1 MRYLFTLEVLCFMY
15 NANQKKSPVHNSLKT
30 GKQVSHKSSDHG
42 KKSKKKGKKGG
53 EKSVSSS
60 SGGGIF
66 GPRAMQ
72 IYGVLLMAFSV
83 LLLVSMIS
91 YFFHYGTDASKGISA
106 ENLAGTVGARLAH
119 FFVDGCMGLF
129 SIGFAF
135 LFFLYGIRLT
145 FGKSPLPL
153 LRTTLTTILIMA
165 WLSITVGLFVY
176 QSTKD
181 YFAGVFGNYL
191 SDLLVGATGKF
202 MAILIMIA
210 FFLIILILCFNF
222 SMSTLLKIRVPKR
235 NGNEESADTDNDEV
249 QQKNEKKRRWFWQR
263 NGKEEE
269 EQKFEPQTDETKLSD
284 LYISNKNELS
294 EEYRGKVFHFGPSEA
309 EKTVDQL
316 DDLLKTETS
325 ETATED
331 EDIFKPSVEKIK
343 EPKKT
348 VEVPFEVKIAT
359 GESTDESEGDLLEN
373 EQLLEDET
381 EAEAEE
387 EEEVQ
392 TEPLEDYDPRKDLS
406 FYQFPTLDLLNDYPA
421 KEASEEQMRQELI
434 EKKKRIEQ
442 TLSNFGIA
450 IKNITATVGP
460 TVTLYEIV
468 PGEGVRIS
476 KIKNLEDDIALSLA
490 ALGIRIIAPIPG
502 RGTIGIEVPNK
513 SPNIVSMKDVLAS
526 EKFKNNKF
534 ELPIALGKTIS
545 NEPFVVDLAKMP
557 HLLMAGATG
566 QGKSVGL
573 NAIITS
579 LLYTKHPSE
588 LKFVLVDPKKVE
600 FTLYS
605 AIENHYLAKLPDV
618 EEAII
623 TDTKKVVRTLS
634 SLCAEMDQRYDLLKI
649 AKTRN
654 IMEYNAKFCAR
665 KLSPALGH
673 RYLPY
678 IVLII
683 DEFGDLIMTAGREVE
698 TPIARLAQLARAIG
712 IHLVIATQ
720 RPSVNIITGIIKAN
734 FPARIAFRV
743 TSIVDSRT
751 ILDGSGANQ
760 LIGKG
765 DMLISTGSDMIRLQC
780 AFVDTPEVERIVNFI
795 EEQQAYPEP
804 FLLPEVAEETGDDR
818 GSDGG
823 EDFDSDEIDP
833 LFMDAATLVVQ
844 TQQGSTS
851 SIQRKMK
858 LGYNRAGR
866 IMDQLEEFGIVGPAE
881 RSGKPREVKVKTSE
895 ELRVI
900 LQKMGIL

>member
-1 MRYLFTLEVLCFMY
+1 MY
-15 NANQKKSPVHNSLKT
+15 NAN
-30 GKQVSHKSSDHG
+30 
-42 KKSKKKGKKGG
+42 KKSKPVRNSVKTKKMVSAKASSKGKGGKKNGKNKG
-53 EKSVSSS
+53 EKSRSSS
-60 SGGGIF
+60 SGGGVF

-72 IYGVLLMAFSV
+72 IYGVLLMAFSI
-83 LLLVSMIS
+83 LLLVSLFS
-91 YFFHYGTDASKGISA
+91 YFFHHETDVSHVVSHTSP
-106 ENLAGTVGARLAH
+106 ENVAGTVGAHLAYI
-119 FFVDGCMGLF
+119 FVDGCMGIF
-129 SIGFAF
+129 SVGFAF
-135 LFFLYGIRLT
+135 LLFIYGIRLT
-145 FGKSPLPL
+145 FSKAILPL
-153 LRTTLTTILIMA
+153 FRTTVATLLTMA
-165 WLSITVGLFVY
+165 WLSITLGVFVY
-176 QSTKD
+176 QSDKE
-181 YFAGVFGNYL
+181 FLAGSFGTFL
-191 SDLLVGATGKF
+191 SQLVISATGKLV
-202 MAILIMIA
+202 AILILIA
-210 FFLIILILCFNF
+210 FLLIIMILCYGF
-222 SMSTLLKIRVPKR
+222 SMNSLLKLRIPKH
-235 NGNEESADTDNDEV
+235 GKSSDDAEDEEVDNH
-249 QQKNEKKRRWFWQR
+249 QKKGKRKWFGKKDDD
-263 NGKEEE
+263 EEE
-269 EQKFEPQTDETKLSD
+269 IKFEPQTDDTKLSD
-284 LYISNKNELS
+284 LYITNKNELS
-294 EEYRGKVFHFGPSEA
+294 DEYRGNVYHFESNEGEKKKEA
-309 EKTVDQL
+309 EEEAVLEPVDDGFDFL
-316 DDLLKTETS
+316 TS
-325 ETATED
+325 H
-331 EDIFKPSVEKIK
+331 KK
-343 EPKKT
+343 EAKKYE
-348 VEVPFEVKIAT
+348 EVPFEVKIGGVDKSADELFP
-359 GESTDESEGDLLEN
+359 GEEDSLETADSEGDNTEN
-373 EQLLEDET
+373 AET
-381 EAEAEE
+381 ETP
-387 EEEVQ
+387 V
-392 TEPLEDYDPRKDLS
+392 EPLEDYDPRKDLS

-421 KEASEEQMRQELI
+421 KEANEEQMRKELT
-434 EKKKRIEQ
+434 EKKVRIEQ
-442 TLSNFGIA
+442 TLNNFGIS

-468 PGEGVRIS
+468 PAEGVRIS

-526 EKFKNNKF
+526 DKFKNNKY

-545 NEPFVVDLAKMP
+545 DEPFVVDLAKMP
-557 HLLMAGATG
+557 HVLMAGATG

-600 FTLYS
+600 FPLYS

-623 TDTKKVVRTLS
+623 TDTKKVVRTLN

-654 IMEYNAKFCAR
+654 IKEYNAKFCSR

-698 TPIARLAQLARAIG
+698 MPIARLAQLARAIG

-743 TSIVDSRT
+743 TSVVDSRT

-765 DMLISTGSDMIRLQC
+765 DMLISTGSDLIRLQC

-804 FLLPEVAEETGDDR
+804 FLLPEVAEETSDDR
-818 GSDGG
+818 GASGDD
-823 EDFDSDEIDP
+823 EFDSDEIDP

-881 RSGKPREVKVKTSE
+881 RSGKPRDVKVKTSE

>member
-1 MRYLFTLEVLCFMY
+1 MY
-15 NANQKKSPVHNSLKT
+15 NANKKPKPVVNKVKT
-30 GKQVSHKSSDHG
+30 AKLVSQKSSGKG
-42 KKSKKKGKKGG
+42 KKEKKNSKKGK
-53 EKSVSSS
+53 EKSSSTS

-72 IYGVLLMAFSV
+72 VYGVLLMLFAV
-83 LLLVSMIS
+83 LLLVSLVS
-91 YFFHYGTDASKGISA
+91 YFFHHEADLSHVSGHIAPG
-106 ENLAGTVGARLAH
+106 NVAGTLGAHLAY
-119 FFVDGCMGLF
+119 FFVDCCMGIF
-129 SIGFAF
+129 SLGFAF
-135 LFFLYGIRLT
+135 LLFLYGIRLT
-145 FGKSPLPL
+145 FSKTPLPL
-153 LRTTLTTILIMA
+153 FRTTVATLLTMA
-165 WLSITVGLFVY
+165 WLSLTLGVFVY
-176 QSTKD
+176 SSDNEFLAGNFGT
-181 YFAGVFGNYL
+181 YFSN
-191 SDLLVGATGKF
+191 LLVSSTGRWV
-202 MAILIMIA
+202 AILILIA
-210 FFLIILILCFNF
+210 LLLILLILCYNF
-222 SMSTLLKIRVPKR
+222 SMSYFLKLHLPKR
-235 NGNEESADTDNDEV
+235 AQSGANDANEVVDN
-249 QQKNEKKRRWFWQR
+249 QNKKKRKRWFSR
-263 NGKEEE
+263 DEEE
-269 EQKFEPQTDETKLSD
+269 EEVKFEPQTEDTKLSD
-284 LYISNKNELS
+284 LYITNKNELS
-294 EEYRGKVFHFGPSEA
+294 DEYRGNVFHFEPTEKEDKVEEEKVPDDGFA
-309 EKTVDQL
+309 E
-316 DDLLKTETS
+316 LLSNK
-325 ETATED
+325 
-331 EDIFKPSVEKIK
+331 K
-343 EPKKT
+343 EQKKFE
-348 VEVPFEVKIAT
+348 EVPFEVKMGG
-359 GESTDESEGDLLEN
+359 GEKTADELFPGV
-373 EQLLEDET
+373 
-381 EAEAEE
+381 
-387 EEEVQ
+387 EEEVLEP
-392 TEPLEDYDPRKDLS
+392 TDAENESSENAETGVAEEPLEDYDPRKDLS

-421 KEASEEQMRQELI
+421 KEANEEQMRKELT
-434 EKKKRIEQ
+434 EKKVRIEQ
-442 TLSNFGIA
+442 TLNNFGIS

-468 PGEGVRIS
+468 PAEGVRIS

-526 EKFKNNKF
+526 DKFKNNKY

-545 NEPFVVDLAKMP
+545 DEPFVVDLAKMP
-557 HLLMAGATG
+557 HVLMAGATG

-623 TDTKKVVRTLS
+623 TDTKKVVRTLN
-634 SLCAEMDQRYDLLKI
+634 SLCAEMDQRYDLLKL

-654 IMEYNAKFCAR
+654 IKEYNAKFCSR
-665 KLSPALGH
+665 KLSPAFGH

-698 TPIARLAQLARAIG
+698 MPIARLAQLARAIG

-765 DMLISTGSDMIRLQC
+765 DMLISTGSDLIRLQC

-804 FLLPEVAEETGDDR
+804 FLLPEVAEETADDR
-818 GSDGG
+818 GADGG

-833 LFMDAATLVVQ
+833 LLMDAATLVVQ

-895 ELRVI
+895 ELKVI
-900 LQKMGIL
+900 LQRMGIL

>member
-1 MRYLFTLEVLCFMY
+1 MY
-15 NANQKKSPVHNSLKT
+15 NANKKKIAARPSGKSGKMVSQKATAK
-30 GKQVSHKSSDHG
+30 D

-53 EKSVSSS
+53 EKSSSSS
-60 SGGGIF
+60 SGGGLF
-66 GPRAMQ
+66 GSRALQ
-72 IYGVLLMAFSV
+72 IYGVLLMVFSV
-83 LLLVSMIS
+83 LLLVSLVS
-91 YFFHYGTDASKGISA
+91 FFVHHSADSSHVVSA
-106 ENLAGTVGARLAH
+106 EVHSENVAGTVGAHLAY
-119 FFVDGCMGLF
+119 FFGECCMGVF
-129 SIGFAF
+129 SVGFAF
-135 LFFLYGIRLT
+135 LFFLYGVWLT
-145 FGKSPLPL
+145 FGKSILPL
-153 LRTTLTTILIMA
+153 FRTTVATLLTMS
-165 WLSITVGLFVY
+165 WLSITLGLFVY
-176 QSTKD
+176 QSAKD
-181 YFAGVFGNYL
+181 YFAGDFGNYL
-191 SDLLVGATGKF
+191 SELLIGATGKI
-202 MAILIMIA
+202 MAILISIA
-210 FFLIILILCFNF
+210 FLLIIMILCFNF
-222 SMSTLLKIRVPKR
+222 SMSTLLKIRLPKR
-235 NGNEESADTDNDEV
+235 NADDNGEEEGEEV
-249 QQKNEKKRRWFWQR
+249 KSEKKKKRWF
-263 NGKEEE
+263 GGKKEEE
-269 EQKFEPQTDETKLSD
+269 DEQKFEPQTDDTKLSD
-284 LYISNKNELS
+284 LYITNKNELS
-294 EEYRGKVFHFGPSEA
+294 EEYRGKVFHFGPSETVKPEDKLNDLVKEDTA
-309 EKTVDQL
+309 EL
-316 DDLLKTETS
+316 EA
-325 ETATED
+325 EEED
-331 EDIFKPSVEKIK
+331 VFKPLVKNK
-343 EPKKT
+343 EAKKQE
-348 VEVPFEVKIAT
+348 EVPFEVRIAT
-359 GESTDESEGDLLEN
+359 GETSGENQGDSVEN
-373 EQLLEDET
+373 EQLAEGET
-381 EAEAEE
+381 EVEEAEK
-387 EEEVQ
+387 VPA
-392 TEPLEDYDPRKDLS
+392 EPLEDYDPRKDLS
-406 FYQFPTLDLLNDYPA
+406 FYQFPSLDLLNDYPA

-442 TLSNFGIA
+442 TLNNFGIT

-468 PGEGVRIS
+468 PGEGIRIS

-513 SPNIVSMKDVLAS
+513 SPNIVSMKDVLSS

-545 NEPFVVDLAKMP
+545 NEPFVVDLTKMP
-557 HLLMAGATG
+557 HVLMAGATG

-618 EEAII
+618 DKAII
-623 TDTKKVVRTLS
+623 TDTKKVVRTLN
-634 SLCAEMDQRYDLLKI
+634 SLCAEMDQRYDLLEL

-654 IMEYNAKFCAR
+654 IKEYNAKFCAR

-720 RPSVNIITGIIKAN
+720 RPSVNIITGTIKAN

-818 GSDGG
+818 GMDGG
-823 EDFDSDEIDP
+823 DEFDSDEIDP

>member
-1 MRYLFTLEVLCFMY
+1 MY
-15 NANQKKSPVHNSLKT
+15 NASKKLKPVTNSVKTQKLVSKKSSAKG
-30 GKQVSHKSSDHG
+30 GKENKN
-42 KKSKKKGKKGG
+42 SKKKT
-53 EKSVSSS
+53 EKSSSNS
-60 SGGGIF
+60 SGGIF

-72 IYGVLLMAFSV
+72 VYGVLLMLFAV
-83 LLLVSMIS
+83 LLLVSLVS
-91 YFFHYGTDASKGISA
+91 YFFHHETDLSHVLGNITPG
-106 ENLAGTVGARLAH
+106 NVAGTVGAHLAY
-119 FFVDGCMGLF
+119 FFVDCCMGIF

-135 LFFLYGIRLT
+135 LFFLYGIKLT
-145 FGKSPLPL
+145 FSKTPLPL
-153 LRTTLTTILIMA
+153 FRTTVATLLTMA
-165 WLSITVGLFVY
+165 WLSLTLGVFVY
-176 QSTKD
+176 SSDKEFLAGTFGTYFSNLLISST
-181 YFAGVFGNYL
+181 GRWV
-191 SDLLVGATGKF
+191 T
-202 MAILIMIA
+202 
-210 FFLIILILCFNF
+210 ILILIALLLILLILCYNF
-222 SMSTLLKIRVPKR
+222 SMNYFLKFRLPKR
-235 NGNEESADTDNDEV
+235 EQSEADGIVDNQE
-249 QQKNEKKRRWFWQR
+249 KKKRRRWFGR
-263 NGKEEE
+263 DREEE
-269 EQKFEPQTDETKLSD
+269 NEIKFEPQTEDTKLSD
-284 LYISNKNELS
+284 LYITNKNELS
-294 EEYRGKVFHFGPSEA
+294 DEYRGNVYHFGP
-309 EKTVDQL
+309 EK
-316 DDLLKTETS
+316 
-325 ETATED
+325 
-331 EDIFKPSVEKIK
+331 VEKVVDNQKNDEFEVKDAETKQDDGFAELLSYKK
-343 EPKKT
+343 EAKKYE
-348 VEVPFEVKIAT
+348 EVPFEVKIGGGDKSADELFP
-359 GESTDESEGDLLEN
+359 GEEDSLETVDNEADNSENANTSEN
-373 EQLLEDET
+373 SET
-381 EAEAEE
+381 EIP
-387 EEEVQ
+387 V
-392 TEPLEDYDPRKDLS
+392 EPLEDYDPRKDLS

-421 KEASEEQMRQELI
+421 KEANEEQMRKELT
-434 EKKKRIEQ
+434 EKKVRIEQ
-442 TLSNFGIA
+442 TLNNFGIS

-468 PGEGVRIS
+468 PAEGVRIS

-526 EKFKNNKF
+526 DKFKNNKY

-545 NEPFVVDLAKMP
+545 DEPFVVDLAKMP
-557 HLLMAGATG
+557 HVLMAGATG

-623 TDTKKVVRTLS
+623 TDTKKVVRTLN

-654 IMEYNAKFCAR
+654 IKEYNAKFCSR
-665 KLSPALGH
+665 KLSPAFGH

-698 TPIARLAQLARAIG
+698 MPIARLAQLARAIG

-743 TSIVDSRT
+743 TSVVDSRT

-765 DMLISTGSDMIRLQC
+765 DMLISTGSDLIRLQC

-804 FLLPEVAEETGDDR
+804 FLLPEVAEETADDR
-818 GSDGG
+818 GAGDD
-823 EDFDSDEIDP
+823 DFDSDEIDP

-895 ELRVI
+895 ELKAI
-900 LQKMGIL
+900 LQRMGIL

>member
-1 MRYLFTLEVLCFMY
+1 MY
-15 NANQKKSPVHNSLKT
+15 NANKKPKPVVNKVKTTKLVSKKSS
-30 GKQVSHKSSDHG
+30 GKG
-42 KKSKKKGKKGG
+42 KKEKKNSKKGK
-53 EKSVSSS
+53 EKSSSTS

-66 GPRAMQ
+66 GPRALQ
-72 IYGVLLMAFSV
+72 VYGVLLMLFAV
-83 LLLVSMIS
+83 LLLVSLVS
-91 YFFHYGTDASKGISA
+91 YFFHHEADLSHVSGHITP
-106 ENLAGTVGARLAH
+106 ENVAGTVGAHLAY
-119 FFVDGCMGLF
+119 FFVDCCMGIF
-129 SIGFAF
+129 SVGFAF

-145 FGKSPLPL
+145 FSKTPLPL
-153 LRTTLTTILIMA
+153 FRTTVATLLTMA
-165 WLSITVGLFVY
+165 WLSLTVGVFVY
-176 QSTKD
+176 SSDKEFLAGNFGT
-181 YFAGVFGNYL
+181 YFSN
-191 SDLLVGATGKF
+191 LLISATGRWV
-202 MAILIMIA
+202 AILILIA
-210 FFLIILILCFNF
+210 LLLILLILCYNF
-222 SMSTLLKIRVPKR
+222 SMSYFLKLRLPKR
-235 NGNEESADTDNDEV
+235 TQSDANDANEVVDN
-249 QQKNEKKRRWFWQR
+249 QNKKRKRWFGR
-263 NGKEEE
+263 DEEE
-269 EQKFEPQTDETKLSD
+269 EEVKFEPQTEDTKLSD
-284 LYISNKNELS
+284 LYITNKNELS
-294 EEYRGKVFHFGPSEA
+294 DEYRGNVFHFEPTEKEEKVEEEKVQDDGFA
-309 EKTVDQL
+309 E
-316 DDLLKTETS
+316 LLSHK
-325 ETATED
+325 
-331 EDIFKPSVEKIK
+331 K
-343 EPKKT
+343 EQKKFE
-348 VEVPFEVKIAT
+348 EVPFEVKMGGSEKTADELFP
-359 GESTDESEGDLLEN
+359 GEEEDALEPTDAEN
-373 EQLLEDET
+373 ENPENAET
-381 EAEAEE
+381 GVAE
-387 EEEVQ
+387 
-392 TEPLEDYDPRKDLS
+392 EPLEDYDPRKDLS

-421 KEASEEQMRQELI
+421 KEANEEQMRKELT
-434 EKKKRIEQ
+434 EKKVRIEQ
-442 TLSNFGIA
+442 TLNNFGIS

-468 PGEGVRIS
+468 PAEGVRIS

-526 EKFKNNKF
+526 DKFKNNKY

-545 NEPFVVDLAKMP
+545 DEPFVVDLAKMP
-557 HLLMAGATG
+557 HVLMAGATG

-623 TDTKKVVRTLS
+623 TDTKKVVRTLN
-634 SLCAEMDQRYDLLKI
+634 SLCAEMDQRYDLLKL

-654 IMEYNAKFCAR
+654 IKEYNAKFCSR
-665 KLSPALGH
+665 KLSPAFGH

-698 TPIARLAQLARAIG
+698 MPIARLAQLARAIG

-765 DMLISTGSDMIRLQC
+765 DMLISTGSDLIRLQC

-804 FLLPEVAEETGDDR
+804 FLLPEVAEETADDR
-818 GSDGG
+818 GADGG

-895 ELRVI
+895 ELKVI
-900 LQKMGIL
+900 LQRMGIL

>member
-1 MRYLFTLEVLCFMY
+1 MY

-30 GKQVSHKSSDHG
+30 GKQVSHKSTDQG

-235 NGNEESADTDNDEV
+235 GGDEESADTDDDNV
-249 QQKNEKKRRWFWQR
+249 QQKNEKKRKWFWQR
-263 NGKEEE
+263 NGKEDEE

-284 LYISNKNELS
+284 LYITNKNELS
-294 EEYRGKVFHFGPSEA
+294 EEYRGKVFHFGPSET
-309 EKTVDQL
+309 EKPEDQL
-316 DDLLKTETS
+316 DDLVKEETP
-325 ETATED
+325 EPEV
-331 EDIFKPSVEKIK
+331 EEEVVFKPLMKNR
-343 EPKKT
+343 EPKKQE
-348 VEVPFEVKIAT
+348 EVPFEVRIAT
-359 GESTDESEGDLLEN
+359 GETSGENQGDLVEN
-373 EQLLEDET
+373 EQVAEGEAET
-381 EAEAEE
+381 EEAEK
-387 EEEVQ
+387 VPA
-392 TEPLEDYDPRKDLS
+392 EPLEDYDPRKDLS

-442 TLSNFGIA
+442 TLSNFGIT

-468 PGEGVRIS
+468 PGEGIRIS

-513 SPNIVSMKDVLAS
+513 SPNIVSMKDVLSS

-545 NEPFVVDLAKMP
+545 NEPFVVDLTKMP
-557 HLLMAGATG
+557 HVLMAGATG

-618 EEAII
+618 DKAII
-623 TDTKKVVRTLS
+623 TDTKKVVRTLN
-634 SLCAEMDQRYDLLKI
+634 SLCAEMDQRYDLLEL

-654 IMEYNAKFCAR
+654 IKEYNAKFCAR

-720 RPSVNIITGIIKAN
+720 RPSVNIITGTIKAN

-818 GSDGG
+818 GMDGG
-823 EDFDSDEIDP
+823 DEFDSDEIDP